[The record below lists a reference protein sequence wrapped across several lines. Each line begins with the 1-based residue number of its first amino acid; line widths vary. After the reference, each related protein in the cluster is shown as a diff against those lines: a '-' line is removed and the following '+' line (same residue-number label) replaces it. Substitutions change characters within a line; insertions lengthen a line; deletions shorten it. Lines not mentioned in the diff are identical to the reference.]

1 MTMAARPSR
10 PSLALGLLLLV
21 LSMTLLAIT
30 SNAEPEIAAD
40 PWAPVDAV
48 LKEGIESMA
57 YPGCVALVGTT
68 SVRPSP
74 LIEIVDDRTAILMV
88 E

>member
-1 MTMAARPSR
+1 
-10 PSLALGLLLLV
+10 
-21 LSMTLLAIT
+21 MTLLAIT

-40 PWAPVDAV
+40 PWAPVDNAV
-48 LKEGIESMA
+48 KQGITTKA

-74 LIEIVDDRTAILMV
+74 LIEILDDRTAILMA